1 MSWEATPAPIAAAA
15 PEPAADTE
23 PLFPLVLWPFLTGS
37 VEKAS
42 WPRFMKL
49 REMEGQI
56 EEETNAGLEISMT
69 FCRV

>member
-15 PEPAADTE
+15 PEPEDDTE

-49 REMEGQI
+49 REIIGKLK
-56 EEETNAGLEISMT
+56 EEQMWGL
-69 FCRV
+69 